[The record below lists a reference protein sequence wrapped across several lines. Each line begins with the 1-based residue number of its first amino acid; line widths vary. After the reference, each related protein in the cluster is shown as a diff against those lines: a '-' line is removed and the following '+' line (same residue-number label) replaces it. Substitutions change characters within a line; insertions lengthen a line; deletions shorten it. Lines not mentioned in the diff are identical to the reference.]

1 MTNAAIVEAYKKKTA
16 IFEAFLFLCD
26 LSNIQLVA
34 YSLFI
39 K

>member
-16 IFEAFLFLCD
+16 IFIGFLFMCD

-34 YSLFI
+34 YSLLI
-39 K
+39 